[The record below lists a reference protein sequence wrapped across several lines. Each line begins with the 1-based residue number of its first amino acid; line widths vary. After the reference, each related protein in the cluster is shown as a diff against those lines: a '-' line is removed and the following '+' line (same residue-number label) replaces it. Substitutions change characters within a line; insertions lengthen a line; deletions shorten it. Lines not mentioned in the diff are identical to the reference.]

1 MLQLVAAG
9 KVRLDDSVERWLPG
23 LVPNGAAITIQ
34 DLLDHTSGLFN
45 YTDDSD
51 FDQAVVAD
59 PARTWSPRELV
70 AFATAH
76 PPLFPPGTGWF
87 YSNTNYVLLGLV
99 VEAASG
105 TTLEQQLR
113 ERIFQPRALEATS
126 FPSGT
131 LIDGE
136 YAHGYVGP
144 ATLPVPPG
152 TLLDVGETRSRAA
165 CRSLFVA
172 SCTTRRS
179 YCIHFG
185 VCEGWPLPASRR
197 APSSGACTADED
209 VGSAVGDEDVFA
221 AVVVERLS
229 VEATEES
236 LELEPRYIEEP
247 EPFVLGCPPQ

>member
-1 MLQLVAAG
+1 VLQLVAEG

-165 CRSLFVA
+165 RRSLFVA

-179 YCIHFG
+179 YVSTSECARG
-185 VCEGWPLPASRR
+185 GRCLLRGEPPQAGR
-197 APSSGACTADED
+197 APRT
-209 VGSAVGDEDVFA
+209 
-221 AVVVERLS
+221 RM
-229 VEATEES
+229 
-236 LELEPRYIEEP
+236 
-247 EPFVLGCPPQ
+247 